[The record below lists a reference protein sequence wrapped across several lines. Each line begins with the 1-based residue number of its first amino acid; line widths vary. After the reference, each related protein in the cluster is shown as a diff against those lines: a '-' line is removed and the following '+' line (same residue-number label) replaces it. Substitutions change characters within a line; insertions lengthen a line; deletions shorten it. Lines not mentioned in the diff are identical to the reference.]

1 MTLAVDT
8 ASTPPTDVPAAIRAT
23 KAQLRDRIGD
33 VAAAFKTAEDL
44 VRAEVADVVARRE
57 RGEEVWPVVR
67 YGDIA
72 AGTVSDSDLVRA
84 AVAAIYTEADPDP
97 PTADQFR
104 DRHAG
109 ITEVLVNCR
118 TASAVLARR
127 ADPADAAAYRQW
139 LQNIAARV
147 CGASRSGGLF
157 GALTS
162 DSEHKFL
169 ADLNRALQS

>member
-1 MTLAVDT
+1 LAGID
-8 ASTPPTDVPAAIRAT
+8 A
-23 KAQLRDRIGD
+23 
-33 VAAAFKTAEDL
+33 
-44 VRAEVADVVARRE
+44 
-57 RGEEVWPVVR
+57 
-67 YGDIA
+67 IA

-84 AVAAIYTEADPDP
+84 AVSAIYAEADPDP
-97 PTADQFR
+97 PTAEQFL

-147 CGASRSGGLF
+147 CGVSRSASVFTIG
-157 GALTS
+157 TS

-169 ADLNRALQS
+169 ADLNRALQP